1 MHDYL
6 IEEFQS
12 EGEPNVHPGLLN
24 DGPLEFT
31 GIKYYEE
38 KSKNKWED
46 IIHRGARLFNIFLEE
61 GHPFVDGNKRTGFV
75 TLWIFLMINGYHIK
89 FKYLN
94 YKIHY
99 KKIKRWAQLN
109 DTDNIYEIS
118 QWIKENETIIQK
130 IKRYV
135 INIMRKIKNI

>member
-1 MHDYL
+1 
-6 IEEFQS
+6 
-12 EGEPNVHPGLLN
+12 
-24 DGPLEFT
+24 
-31 GIKYYEE
+31 
-38 KSKNKWED
+38 
-46 IIHRGARLFNIFLEE
+46 
-61 GHPFVDGNKRTGFV
+61 
-75 TLWIFLMINGYHIK
+75 MINGYQIR

-109 DTDNIYEIS
+109 TTDNIYEIS

-135 INIMRKIKNI
+135 NNIMRKIKNI